1 MVKGPVTLM
10 DVAKFAGVSLATA
23 SRVINGSDRKVSGP
37 LRDQVMVAARHL
49 HYVRNANAQ
58 ALARSRSSIV
68 GVIVHDIGGPYF
80 SEVLRGIESVAE
92 AAGRSLLVCNS
103 HRDPAREIEYVTLM
117 QAHRASALIMTGSGL
132 HDVDYNEHILEGL
145 EGFTASGGRAVL
157 IGRHHARSDAIV
169 PDNVAGGR
177 AIAQHLLDL
186 GHRNI
191 GVIGGPPILTTSYD
205 RLDGV
210 RDALTRAG
218 VTLAPDHIVDGDFTR
233 DSGSAAAIALLY
245 HDPTI
250 TAILALNDE
259 MAIGAL
265 LVMRER
271 AIRVPQQISLCGF
284 DDIPAAG
291 DVTPGLTTVHVP
303 LRDLGVRA
311 MSRALHEAL
320 PEPLVESI
328 PLELHVRESTGRP
341 RPSA

>member
-1 MVKGPVTLM
+1 MNKGPVTLM
-10 DVAKFAGVSLATA
+10 DVAKLAGVSLATA

-37 LRDQVMVAARHL
+37 LREQVMVAARQL

-103 HRDPAREIEYVTLM
+103 HRDPAREIDYITLM

-132 HDVDYNEHILEGL
+132 HDVDYNRHMLDAL
-145 EGFTASGGRAVL
+145 EGFTSSGGRAVL
-157 IGRHHARSDAIV
+157 IGRHYAAGDAIL
-169 PDNVAGGR
+169 PDNIAGGR

-191 GVIGGPPILTTSYD
+191 GVIGGPPILTTSHD
-205 RLDGV
+205 RLAGV
-210 RDALTRAG
+210 RDAFSRAG

-233 DSGSAAAIALLY
+233 DSGRAAARTLLDI
-245 HDPTI
+245 DPTI
-250 TAILALNDE
+250 TAILALDDE

-271 AIRVPQQISLCGF
+271 GIPVPEHISLCGF

-291 DVTPGLTTVHVP
+291 DVTPGLSTVHVP

-311 MSRALHEAL
+311 MSRALHDAT

-328 PLELHVRESTGRP
+328 PVELRTRASTGRP

>member
-1 MVKGPVTLM
+1 MNKGPVTLM
-10 DVAKFAGVSLATA
+10 DVAKLAGVSLATA

-37 LRDQVMVAARHL
+37 LREQVMVAARAM

-80 SEVLRGIESVAE
+80 SEVLRGIESMAE

-103 HRDPAREIEYVTLM
+103 HREPAREIDYVTLM
-117 QAHRASALIMTGSGL
+117 QAHRASALIMAGSGL
-132 HDVDYNEHILEGL
+132 HDFDYNQQILDAL

-157 IGRHHARSDAIV
+157 IGRHHAAADAIV

-191 GVIGGPPILTTSYD
+191 GVIGGPPILTTSHD

-210 RDALTRAG
+210 RDAFVRAG
-218 VTLAPDHIVDGDFTR
+218 IVLAPDHIVDGDFTR
-233 DSGSAAAIALLY
+233 DSGRAAAMTLLD

-250 TAILALNDE
+250 TALLALNDE

-265 LVMRER
+265 LDLRER
-271 AIRVPQQISLCGF
+271 GISVPEQMSLCGF

-303 LRDLGVRA
+303 LRELGARA
-311 MSRALHEAL
+311 MSRALHEAT
-320 PEPLVESI
+320 PEPLIESI
-328 PLELHVRESTGRP
+328 SVELRIRQSTGRP
-341 RPSA
+341 RASA